1 LPEIN
6 NPHIIKPCYEKED
19 ILCIV
24 NKSFDPC
31 WPEVFASICCKD
43 FLLLSF
49 PGNVM
54 SDFRSK
60 PKTLHGLDVRAVGRF
75 MLLSALVGLVA
86 GAGALAFYF
95 ATDVATEWI
104 LSKWAGLHTPG
115 HGNALEVAGVVDT
128 LRMPHRWFLFLIP
141 ALGGLVSG
149 WLVFSFAPEAEGH
162 GTDAAIEAFHQKKG
176 EIRARVPIVK
186 AIASVATISTGGS
199 AGREGPIAQIGA
211 GFGSFL
217 ADRLRLSVSD
227 RRILLLAGMA
237 GGVGATFR
245 APLGGALFAV
255 EVLYQDPEFEHEG
268 LIPCIISSIVAYSLF
283 GAVTGWNPLLTTP
296 DFRFEHPV
304 ELFFYLILGMACALL
319 GTVYVRTFYQVR
331 DRFATLKLPA
341 FLKPAIGGL
350 ILGGMAMFVPQVLG
364 SGYGWVQA
372 VLYGKMALWLM
383 ILLALGKIV
392 ATSLT
397 ISSGGSGGVF
407 APSLVIG
414 AMLGGSFGALV
425 HLFFPELLAE
435 PRSCVLI
442 GMAGFFAGVANT
454 PIATLIMVSELTGN
468 YALLAPLMLVC
479 VVAMVFFRRSSIYEQ
494 QVIGRVD
501 SPAHLGDLV
510 VNVLAGISVG
520 DLAEFGRPP
529 TLIPEDMPL
538 NEIIEHMSGSETS
551 YFPVVNSA
559 GEMTGIFSINDLRR
573 ILHEEVP
580 PALILARD
588 VAVSQVV
595 TTTPE
600 ESVTLVLRKFTRRG
614 IEEIPV
620 VDSRQP
626 GKVLYMLSRRAVL
639 TRYASEM
646 EKKKG
651 VFAET

>member
-1 LPEIN
+1 MGDISDLPGS
-6 NPHIIKPCYEKED
+6 H
-19 ILCIV
+19 
-24 NKSFDPC
+24 
-31 WPEVFASICCKD
+31 
-43 FLLLSF
+43 
-49 PGNVM
+49 
-54 SDFRSK
+54 
-60 PKTLHGLDVRAVGRF
+60 KTLHGLDIRTVSRF

-86 GAGALAFYF
+86 GGGALVFYF
-95 ATDVATEWI
+95 ATDVASEWI
-104 LSKWAGLHTPG
+104 LAQWGGFYVPG
-115 HGNALEVAGVVDT
+115 HGDSLQAGDFIDS
-128 LRMPHRWFLFLIP
+128 LRMRHRWFLFLIP
-141 ALGGLVSG
+141 ALGGLISG

-162 GTDAAIEAFHQKKG
+162 GTDAAIEAFHRKKG
-176 EIRARVPIVK
+176 FIRGRVPIVK
-186 AIASVATISTGGS
+186 AIASIATISTGGS

-217 ADRLRLSVSD
+217 ADRLKLSVSD

-296 DFRFEHPV
+296 AFRFEHPV
-304 ELFFYLILGMACALL
+304 ELAFYLTLGIACALL
-319 GTVYVRTFYQVR
+319 GTVYVKIFYHVR
-331 DRFATLKLPA
+331 DRFAALKLPV
-341 FLKPAIGGL
+341 FLKPALGGL
-350 ILGGMAMFVPQVLG
+350 LLGLMAMFVPQVLG

-372 VLYGKMALWLM
+372 ALYGKMALWLM
-383 ILLALGKIV
+383 VLLAFGKIL

-414 AMLGGSFGALV
+414 AMLGGSFGAMI
-425 HLFFPELLAE
+425 HALFPMLLAE
-435 PRSCVLI
+435 PRACVLI

-468 YALLAPLMLVC
+468 YALLAPLMLIC
-479 VVAMVFFRRSSIYEQ
+479 VVAMVFFRRSSIYQQ
-494 QVIGRVD
+494 QVVGRID

-510 VNVLAGISVG
+510 INVLAGISVG
-520 DLAEFGRPP
+520 ELAEFGKEP
-529 TLIPEDMPL
+529 TLIPENMPL
-538 NEIIEHMSGSETS
+538 NEIIKHISGSDSS
-551 YFPVVNSA
+551 YFPVIDSY
-559 GEMTGIFSINDLRR
+559 GEMSGIFSINDLRR
-573 ILHEEVP
+573 ILHEEIP

-595 TTTPE
+595 TTTPG
-600 ESVTLVLRKFTRRG
+600 ESVSLALRKFTRRG

-620 VDSRQP
+620 VDPNQP

-651 VFAET
+651 VFAEA